1 MKELITQKIA
11 MKKKMPKFRR
21 QEAHVKARLSR
32 TGWRKPRGVHSKMRR
47 QRKGYNAIVKVG
59 YRTPRLLRGRLRS
72 GLLEVAITSP
82 EELKNITKDQIALIP
97 RTLGNRK
104 RLAILQEAKKIKVN
118 ISNFP
123 MIDEK
128 IKEIETGLAARK
140 KKRTEVKTKK
150 TAKAKKAEEAKEKKD
165 KKEEKKDKS
174 SEAKAKEETADKSAG
189 KKSES
194 KPKEEKKEKPKSKP
208 KQSKP
213 KKEAPKK

>member
-47 QRKGYNAIVKVG
+47 QRKGYNAIVKIG
-59 YRTPRLLRGRLRS
+59 YRTPKLLRGRLRN

-97 RTLGNRK
+97 RTLGNKK
-104 RLAILQEAKKIKVN
+104 RLAILREAKNMKAS

-128 IKEIETGLAARK
+128 IKEIETGLAERK
-140 KKRTEVKTKK
+140 TKRTTVKTKK
-150 TAKAKKAEEAKEKKD
+150 TAKAKKAEEEKAKKDKKD
-165 KKEEKKDKS
+165 KKES
-174 SEAKAKEETADKSAG
+174 SEAKAKEE
-189 KKSES
+189 KKTET
-194 KPKEEKKEKPKSKP
+194 KEKPKAKPKPKKSDSKP
-208 KQSKP
+208 KP
-213 KKEAPKK
+213 KKEATKK

>member
-32 TGWRKPRGVHSKMRR
+32 TGWRKPKGTHSKMRR
-47 QRKGYNAIVKVG
+47 QRKGYNVIVKVG

-72 GLLEVAITSP
+72 GLLEVSITTP

-104 RLAILQEAKKIKVN
+104 RLTILQEAKKMKLN
-118 ISNFP
+118 IANFP
-123 MIDEK
+123 RIEEK
-128 IKEIETGLAARK
+128 IKEIESGLVARK
-140 KKRTEVKTKK
+140 KKRLEVKTKK
-150 TAKAKKAEEAKEKKD
+150 TTKAKKAEEAKEKKD
-165 KKEEKKDKS
+165 KKSEKK
-174 SEAKAKEETADKSAG
+174 A
-189 KKSES
+189 ES
-194 KPKEEKKEKPKSKP
+194 KEEKKTETKEKPKLKPKQAPKP

-213 KKEAPKK
+213 KKENPEK

>member
-32 TGWRKPRGVHSKMRR
+32 SGWRKPRGVHSKMRR
-47 QRKGYNAIVKVG
+47 QRKGYNAIVKIG
-59 YRTPRLLRGRLRS
+59 YRTPRLLRGRLRN

-104 RLAILQEAKKIKVN
+104 RLAILQEAKKMKAS

-128 IKEIETGLAARK
+128 IKEIETGLAERK
-140 KKRTEVKTKK
+140 TKRTAVKTKK
-150 TAKAKKAEEAKEKKD
+150 TAKVKKAEEEKAKKD
-165 KKEEKKDKS
+165 KKEDKSEKKDKS
-174 SEAKAKEETADKSAG
+174 SEKKEEKKTETKEKPKAKPK

-194 KPKEEKKEKPKSKP
+194 KPK
-208 KQSKP
+208 P
-213 KKEAPKK
+213 KKETKK

>member
-59 YRTPRLLRGRLRS
+59 YRTPKLLRGRLRS
-72 GLLEVAITSP
+72 GLFEVEIRTP

-97 RTLGNRK
+97 RTLGNKK
-104 RLAILQEAKKIKVN
+104 RLAILQEAKKMKVN

-123 MIDEK
+123 MVEDK
-128 IKEIETGLAARK
+128 IKEIESGLVSRK
-140 KKRTEVKTKK
+140 KKRSEVKTKK

-165 KKEEKKDKS
+165 KKEEEKK
-174 SEAKAKEETADKSAG
+174 A
-189 KKSES
+189 ES
-194 KPKEEKKEKPKSKP
+194 KEEKKSETKEKPKVKPKQAPKP